1 MEGCKVAIAMLN
13 KHTLEEQIKL
23 KKQDMYAK
31 ARMLGFT
38 HPAVVACSQELDRL
52 LNRYQKLQS
61 T

>member
-1 MEGCKVAIAMLN
+1 MAIAMLN